1 MGVSHEQAE
10 SKIFEKI
17 QIYILTRAE
26 LLFTLCFETPLSLAC
41 HSTTANI
48 ITVSFQ
54 SEKEINITSNM
65 VKSYSV

>member
-1 MGVSHEQAE
+1 MWLSHEHVGH
-10 SKIFEKI
+10 KILAKI